1 MKKIIY
7 LLTAILLTFFSN
19 NSLIASEKKDQ
30 YSCKPKHAAAIRS
43 NGIQTFKIKG
53 DEKPVLLSIYEG
65 FLETNDMKYKL
76 YEAGGRAFA
85 FSPERAWVHF
95 QDITVLDNGQLSFV
109 MAVNSSISRYPVSYT
124 HLTLPTTEAV

>member
-1 MKKIIY
+1 MCIR
-7 LLTAILLTFFSN
+7 
-19 NSLIASEKKDQ
+19 DR
-30 YSCKPKHAAAIRS
+30 HAAAIRS

-53 DEKPVLLSIYEG
+53 DEKPVLLSIYKG

-109 MAVNSSISRYPVSYT
+109 MAVNSSISRY
-124 HLTLPTTEAV
+124 LCDKK

>member
-7 LLTAILLTFFSN
+7 LLTTILFTFFSHH
-19 NSLIASEKKDQ
+19 SLIASEKKDQ

-85 FSPERAWVHF
+85 FNEERAWVHF
-95 QDITVLDNGQLSFV
+95 QDITVLDDGTLSFV
-109 MAVNSSISRYPVSYT
+109 MAVNSSISRY
-124 HLTLPTTEAV
+124 LCKKK

>member
-7 LLTAILLTFFSN
+7 LLTTVLIILITQNTVF
-19 NSLIASEKKDQ
+19 ASEKKDQ

-53 DEKPVLLSIYEG
+53 DEKPVLLSIYNG

-109 MAVNSSISRYPVSYT
+109 MAVNSSISRYLCDKKQ
-124 HLTLPTTEAV
+124 H

>member
-7 LLTAILLTFFSN
+7 LLTTILFTFFSDH
-19 NSLIASEKKDQ
+19 SLIASEKKDQ

-65 FLETNDMKYKL
+65 FLETNGMKIIFCALFIQSSASEIL
-76 YEAGGRAFA
+76 Y
-85 FSPERAWVHF
+85 
-95 QDITVLDNGQLSFV
+95 
-109 MAVNSSISRYPVSYT
+109 ISV
-124 HLTLPTTEAV
+124 

>member
-1 MKKIIY
+1 M
-7 LLTAILLTFFSN
+7 AISHLGKFRKGVFSYVEKP
-19 NSLIASEKKDQ
+19 LCIA
-30 YSCKPKHAAAIRS
+30 PNRVIPAAAIRS

-53 DEKPVLLSIYEG
+53 DEKPVLLSIYKG

-109 MAVNSSISRYPVSYT
+109 MAVNSSISRY
-124 HLTLPTTEAV
+124 LCDKK

>member
-7 LLTAILLTFFSN
+7 LLTTILFTFFSHH
-19 NSLIASEKKDQ
+19 SLIASEKKDQ

-53 DEKPVLLSIYEG
+53 DEKPVLLSIYKG

-95 QDITVLDNGQLSFV
+95 QDITVLDNLSL
-109 MAVNSSISRYPVSYT
+109 I
-124 HLTLPTTEAV
+124 HI

>member
-7 LLTAILLTFFSN
+7 LLTTILFTFFSDH
-19 NSLIASEKKDQ
+19 SLIASEKKDQ

-53 DEKPVLLSIYEG
+53 DEKPVLLSIYQG

-109 MAVNSSISRYPVSYT
+109 MAVNSSISR
-124 HLTLPTTEAV
+124 

>member
-7 LLTAILLTFFSN
+7 LLTTILFTFFSN
-19 NSLIASEKKDQ
+19 HSLIASEKKDQ

-53 DEKPVLLSIYEG
+53 DEKPVLLSIYQG

-76 YEAGGRAFA
+76 YEAGGRA
-85 FSPERAWVHF
+85 ERAWVHF

-109 MAVNSSISRYPVSYT
+109 MAVNSSISRY
-124 HLTLPTTEAV
+124 LCDKK

>member
-7 LLTAILLTFFSN
+7 LLTTVLIILISQ

-109 MAVNSSISRYPVSYT
+109 MAVNSSISRY
-124 HLTLPTTEAV
+124 LCDKK

>member
-7 LLTAILLTFFSN
+7 LLTTILLTFFSN

-53 DEKPVLLSIYEG
+53 DEKPVLLSIYKG

-95 QDITVLDNGQLSFV
+95 QDITVLDNGQLSFL
-109 MAVNSSISRYPVSYT
+109 SLI
-124 HLTLPTTEAV
+124 HI

>member
-1 MKKIIY
+1 MIKIVS
-7 LLTAILLTFFSN
+7 TFILLTIVNLFSS
-19 NSLIASEKKDQ
+19 SLVLGNEKKDQ

-53 DEKPVLLSIYEG
+53 DEKPVLISIFKG
-65 FLETNDMKYKL
+65 FLESNDMKYKL

-95 QDITVLDNGQLSFV
+95 QDITVLDDGQLSFV
-109 MAVNSSISRYPVSYT
+109 MAVNSSISRYLCVKK
-124 HLTLPTTEAV
+124 